1 MKSVTL
7 SSSEAEYVALAEA
20 AKEVK
25 FVYWLLQSMG
35 MKVKTPII
43 LS

>member
-1 MKSVTL
+1 M

-25 FVYWLLQSMG
+25 FVVMVLISMRVPDYYCG
-35 MKVKTPII
+35 RA
-43 LS
+43 